1 MHECVPLFIVNCLHS
16 QSLFLL
22 HYETFLLKKALIILP
37 SVLRLPTIRHCSFH
51 ILVLMTISYN
61 EIEMEQN

>member
-1 MHECVPLFIVNCLHS
+1 MNVCLC
-16 QSLFLL
+16 LLWIACIPRAFFLL